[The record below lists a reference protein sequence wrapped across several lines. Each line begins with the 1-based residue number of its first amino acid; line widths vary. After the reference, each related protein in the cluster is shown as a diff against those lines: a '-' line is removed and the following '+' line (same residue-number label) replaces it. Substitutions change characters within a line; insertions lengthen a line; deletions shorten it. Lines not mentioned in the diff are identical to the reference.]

1 VGFLRAVYSGV
12 MAAFQVPASAL
23 EKRFGGPLLL
33 ALGTAIAACGYL
45 LAGAS
50 LGLPLV
56 LSGVA
61 LLTLPL
67 ALRLRDA
74 AKRKGLGL

>member
-1 VGFLRAVYSGV
+1 VGLA
-12 MAAFQVPASAL
+12 Q
-23 EKRFGGPLLL
+23 LL
-33 ALGTAIAACGYL
+33 
-45 LAGAS
+45 
-50 LGLPLV
+50 LV

-74 AKRKGLGL
+74 ARRKGLAL

>member
-1 VGFLRAVYSGV
+1 VGLA
-12 MAAFQVPASAL
+12 Q
-23 EKRFGGPLLL
+23 LL
-33 ALGTAIAACGYL
+33 
-45 LAGAS
+45 
-50 LGLPLV
+50 LV

-74 AKRKGLGL
+74 ARRRGLAL